1 VGAATWPSQGQ
12 LIGIVLGDREHPA
25 VVDDVS
31 VPHHLVLR
39 EPVSA
44 SAPPEPGSPLLLV
57 WSTPSGQHQLHV
69 ALTGTARQP
78 MPLWQLEAL
87 GEPETFQRRAYAR
100 AADALP
106 ALLAQ
111 SGRRWPTIIADL
123 GEGGA
128 RCVLEDATDL
138 RAGDAVQLHLVLDG
152 QDMLLPAEVL
162 TLEQT
167 PPERVTAR
175 LRFGP
180 IGRLGDRLH
189 RRVLEQQRRARSLE
203 QR

>member
-1 VGAATWPSQGQ
+1 V
-12 LIGIVLGDREHPA
+12 
-25 VVDDVS
+25 
-31 VPHHLVLR
+31 
-39 EPVSA
+39 
-44 SAPPEPGSPLLLV
+44 
-57 WSTPSGQHQLHV
+57 
-69 ALTGTARQP
+69 
-78 MPLWQLEAL
+78 QLEVL

-111 SGRRWPTIIADL
+111 SGQRWPTVIADL

-128 RCVLEDATDL
+128 RCVLEDA
-138 RAGDAVQLHLVLDG
+138 AGLSVGDHVQLHLVLDE
-152 QDMLLPAEVL
+152 QDMLLPADVL
-162 TLEQT
+162 TVEPSPQDRT
-167 PPERVTAR
+167 TVR

-189 RRVLEQQRRARSLE
+189 RRVLDQQRRARALG